1 MLGDDG
7 MAEAQQAGATAL
19 NAILTTATAA
29 TLDADTLGDVE
40 RRLIQVSDAIGHRY
54 FLHGAEPLRVA
65 RPDAGVREIPGMIY
79 DIRHITRFDY
89 GGQVK
94 FARCNLRLQPIDWPG
109 QRLES
114 YALDVEPAGR
124 LSPGRAEAGLANVTR
139 LVVDSPVRT
148 LTIESR
154 ARMIGRPARPRSR
167 SPDDPTLAEVAVDR
181 PRNSR
186 DLSAAGP
193 ANYLFPVS
201 AHPARP
207 RNRGLVRER
216 SRSVARGARCRDHAR
231 PPHSGRVR
239 IRRDRDARRHAPA
252 RRLSAS
258 VSGVCQD
265 FAQIM
270 ITGLRAA
277 GLPAAYASGYI
288 RTIPPPG
295 EARLVGADA
304 THAWVLLW
312 CGPVQGWVGVDPTNG
327 IWMAG
332 DHIVMAVGR
341 DYAEIAPVDGVV
353 LGLGRAEYGSQ
364 RRRRAARPRSARR
377 SGGGPG
383 NRIIALCHTDYPT

>member
-1 MLGDDG
+1 
-7 MAEAQQAGATAL
+7 
-19 NAILTTATAA
+19 
-29 TLDADTLGDVE
+29 
-40 RRLIQVSDAIGHRY
+40 
-54 FLHGAEPLRVA
+54 
-65 RPDAGVREIPGMIY
+65 MIY

-114 YALDVEPAGR
+114 YDLTVGPAGR

-154 ARMIGRPARPRSR
+154 ARITVDRLVPIPSPA
-167 SPDDPTLAEVAVDR
+167 DPTLAEVAALAR
-181 PRNSR
+181 RSR

-193 ANYLFPVS
+193 ANYLFPS
-201 AHPARP
+201 PLIPLDAAIADYCALDLDP
-207 RNRGLVRER
+207 G
-216 SRSVARGARCRDHAR
+216 RGALEAGIALAR
-231 PPHSGRVR
+231 RIQAEFAFDAAATLVDTPPHDAFAQ
-239 IRRDRDARRHAPA
+239 RR
-252 RRLSAS
+252 
-258 VSGVCQD
+258 GVCQD

-312 CGPVQGWVGVDPTNG
+312 CGPDHGWVGLDPTNA

-332 DHIVMAVGR
+332 DHVVMAVGR

-353 LGLGRAEYGSQ
+353 LGSGAQDMSVSVDVAPSVE
-364 RRRRAARPRSARR
+364 AAS
-377 SGGGPG
+377 
-383 NRIIALCHTDYPT
+383 